1 MPLKAYKFI
10 FKTGLHPGRE
20 GLALESSGETFP
32 SDSLFSA
39 IISELALLHPTLVPE
54 LLAEFDQSEPPFRL
68 SSLYPII
75 GALPLFPMPRL
86 QLKYTARDGQHSVK
100 LFKKL
105 AYVSPV
111 ILHRILAN
119 ENIGDW
125 MPNESNPEMSRGRF
139 LQEGTVWIDVDEITQ
154 LPDGFRNLSISRLK
168 DAKFWSVGTVP
179 RVTIDRITNQSNVY
193 QVGRTFFAPEC
204 GLWLLA
210 DIRHYEDRLEEVLNH
225 LGDTG
230 IGGERSAGYGGFELY
245 PIPAPRIPSLNNS
258 PQAMTLSRYNPTL
271 SELEQGVLGEGAS
284 YELIDVG
291 GWLNTIGAAG
301 QRRKRVRFIE
311 AGSILDLRQNPTV
324 TGRLVDVR
332 PPDNVP
338 GTPHHPVIR
347 SGIAL
352 LVGAGKRG
360 DQ

>member
-1 MPLKAYKFI
+1 MSLKAYKFI

-39 IISELALLHPTLVPE
+39 IISELAVLHPRLVPE
-54 LLAEFDQSEPPFRL
+54 LLAEFEQSEPPFRL

-75 GALPLFPMPRL
+75 GDLPLFPMPRL
-86 QLKYTARDGQHSVK
+86 QMKYTAWDGQHSVK

-105 AYVSPV
+105 AYVSPT
-111 ILHRILAN
+111 ILRRILAN
-119 ENIGDW
+119 QNIDDW
-125 MPNESNPEMSRGRF
+125 LPSEAKPETSRGRF
-139 LQEGTVWIDVDEITQ
+139 LQGGAVWIDADEAAQ
-154 LPDGFRNLSISRLK
+154 LPDGFQNLPINQMK
-168 DAKFWSVGTVP
+168 DARFWSIGTVP
-179 RVTIDRITNQSNVY
+179 RVTIDRITNQSNIY

-210 DIRHYEDRLEEVLNH
+210 DIRYYEDRLDEVLNH

-230 IGGERSAGYGGFELY
+230 IGGERSAGYGSFDLY
-245 PIPAPRIPSLNNS
+245 QIPVPKIPSLNNS

-271 SELEQGVLGEGAS
+271 EELEQGVLGEGAS

-291 GWLNTIGAAG
+291 GWLSAIGAAG

-311 AGSILDLRQNPTV
+311 AGSILNLRQKPDV
-324 TGRLVDVR
+324 RGRLVDVR

-338 GTPHHPVIR
+338 GTPRHPVIR

-352 LVGAGKRG
+352 LVGVGRG

>member
-1 MPLKAYKFI
+1 MTLKAYKFI

-39 IISELALLHPTLVPE
+39 IISELALLHPKLVPE
-54 LLAEFDQSEPPFRL
+54 LLAEFNQRELPFRL

-75 GALPLFPMPRL
+75 GDLPLFPMPRL
-86 QLKYTARDGQHSVK
+86 QLKYTARDGQYSAK

-105 AYVSPV
+105 AYVSPA
-111 ILHRILAN
+111 ILRCILAS
-119 ENIGDW
+119 ESIDDW
-125 MPNESNPEMSRGRF
+125 LPNKAKPETSRGRF
-139 LQEGTVWIDVDEITQ
+139 LQGGAVWIDADEVAQ
-154 LPDGFRNLSISRLK
+154 LPDGFQNLSINQMK
-168 DAKFWSVGTVP
+168 DARFWSVGTVP
-179 RVTIDRITNQSNVY
+179 RVTIDRITNQSNIY
-193 QVGRTFFAPEC
+193 QVGRTFFAPKC

-210 DIRHYEDRLEEVLNH
+210 DVHRYEERLDEVLSH

-230 IGGERSAGYGGFELY
+230 IGGERSAGYGSFDLY
-245 PIPAPRIPSLNNS
+245 PIPEPQIPSLNNS

-271 SELEQGVLGEGAS
+271 EELEQGVLGEGAS

-291 GWLNTIGAAG
+291 GWLSAIDAAG
-301 QRRKRVRFIE
+301 QRRKRVRFVE
-311 AGSILDLRQNPTV
+311 AGSILDLRQKPDV
-324 TGRLVDVR
+324 RGRLVDVR
-332 PPDNVP
+332 PPSGVP
-338 GTPHHPVIR
+338 GTPRHPVIR

-352 LVGAGKRG
+352 LIGVGKRG

>member
-10 FKTGLHPGRE
+10 FKTGLHSGRE

-39 IISELALLHPTLVPE
+39 VISELALLHPGSVPE
-54 LLAEFDQSEPPFRL
+54 LLAAFDQSEPPLRL

-75 GALPLFPMPRL
+75 GDLPLFPMPRL
-86 QLKYTARDGQHSVK
+86 QLKYTARDRQHSAK

-105 AYVSPV
+105 AYVSPA
-111 ILHRILAN
+111 ILQRILAN
-119 ENIGDW
+119 ESIDNW
-125 MPNESNPEMSRGRF
+125 LPNEAKPDTSQGRF
-139 LQEGTVWIDVDEITQ
+139 LQGGAVWIDVNEVAQ
-154 LPDGFRNLSISRLK
+154 LPDGLQNLSINQMR
-168 DAKFWSVGTVP
+168 DARFWSVGTVP
-179 RVTIDRITNQSNVY
+179 RVTIDRITNQSNIY
-193 QVGRTFFAPEC
+193 QVGRTFFAPDC

-210 DIRHYEDRLEEVLNH
+210 DVRHYEETLDEVLHH

-230 IGGERSAGYGGFELY
+230 IGGERSAGYGSFDLY
-245 PIPAPRIPSLNNS
+245 SIPVPKIPSLNNS

-271 SELEQGVLGEGAS
+271 RELEQGVLGEGAS

-291 GWLNTIGAAG
+291 GWLSAIGAAG

-332 PPDNVP
+332 PLDNVP
-338 GTPHHPVIR
+338 GTPRHSVIR

-352 LVGAGKRG
+352 LVGVGRRG